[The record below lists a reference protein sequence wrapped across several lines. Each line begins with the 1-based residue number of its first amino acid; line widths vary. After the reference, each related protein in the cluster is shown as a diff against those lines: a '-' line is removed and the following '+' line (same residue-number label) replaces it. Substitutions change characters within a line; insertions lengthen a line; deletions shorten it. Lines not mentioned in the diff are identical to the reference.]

1 MNQNQAGAGA
11 RAAAAAAAAT
21 TGQTLGSDETE
32 TQGDGGAA
40 APSSRRLGGLRSA
53 GGLNGQDSQT
63 TSAMDSSAH
72 SETSFTAPPYW
83 QSMPSRR
90 RAASTQSSDSGR
102 PSGTILLL
110 DNEADDDEEDRNN
123 ACWAKSVEIVDHT
136 IVNGGATSIG
146 AFVVW
151 NVRVETLQ
159 VRTNGRSLRRAILA
173 RLFVVVE
180 NHDGNL
186 MLTQK
191 TM

>member
-1 MNQNQAGAGA
+1 MEATVIQNQAGAGA
-11 RAAAAAAAAT
+11 RAAAA
-21 TGQTLGSDETE
+21 TGQTVGSDETE
-32 TQGDGGAA
+32 TQDGAHASGDGGAA

-53 GGLNGQDSQT
+53 SGLNGQDSQT
-63 TSAMDSSAH
+63 ASAMDSSAH

-83 QSMPSRR
+83 QNMPSRR

-159 VRTNGRSLRRAILA
+159 VRTAEACAAPSSTLCRGREL
-173 RLFVVVE
+173 
-180 NHDGNL
+180 
-186 MLTQK
+186 
-191 TM
+191 